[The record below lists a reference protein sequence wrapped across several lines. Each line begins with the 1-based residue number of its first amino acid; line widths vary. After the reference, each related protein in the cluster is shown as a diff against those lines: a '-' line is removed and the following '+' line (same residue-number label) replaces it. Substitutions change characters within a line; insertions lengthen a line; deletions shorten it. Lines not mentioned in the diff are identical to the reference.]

1 MLLKLSF
8 KGVKL
13 KKEKELKD
21 LISSSIVELYL
32 MHNPGD
38 QKQRQSLLTDISK
51 RIGNYKGRLQIKTIL
66 RNYKMNL
73 VKGVAES
80 TLIDNTLFLIDL
92 YEKLI
97 WGER

>member
-1 MLLKLSF
+1 M
-8 KGVKL
+8 

-32 MHNPGD
+32 MHNPGGCRY
-38 QKQRQSLLTDISK
+38 KQSLIVDIYR
-51 RIGNYKGRLQIKTIL
+51 RIGNSKGRLQIKTIL